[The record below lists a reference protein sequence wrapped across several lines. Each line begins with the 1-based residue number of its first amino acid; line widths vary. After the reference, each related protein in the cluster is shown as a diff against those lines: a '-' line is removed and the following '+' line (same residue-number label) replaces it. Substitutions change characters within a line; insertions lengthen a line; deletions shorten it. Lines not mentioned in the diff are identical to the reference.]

1 MTHLRKLYIAGVIAI
16 LASPVSRAIKASP
29 EPFEYTLDDGT
40 RVMLTLHGDEYAHY
54 YTDATGAILTEAM
67 DGQLHYATLGTDGT
81 LVAMAECYHPLSAAP
96 WQDREALVNA
106 FNRNE
111 ERSRVQQRKVAPESS
126 RLSFPTKG
134 SPHVAVVLVEF
145 SNNSFT
151 IDDPQG
157 TYDRMFNSPGFN
169 EYSATGSVID
179 YYTENSDGQ
188 FTPIFDILG
197 PVKLA
202 NPIAYYGGNNA
213 SGNDQRPAQ
222 MVIDACMLLDD
233 EVDFSIYDT
242 DDDGWID
249 NVYVFYAG
257 YGEADGG
264 GASTIWPHS
273 WNVYYGAGLSC
284 ELDGK
289 RLDHYAT
296 SQELSRGTNTL
307 TGIGTFC
314 HEFGHVLSLPD
325 LYATNYSGAFT
336 PGSYSLMDS
345 GSYNNSSR
353 TPPLHSAYERYCL
366 GWIEPEELVEQQ
378 NVTLLPTSDPDG
390 INDARLITTDVD
402 NEYYVLENRQKAG
415 WDRYIP
421 GHGMLI
427 WHIDYDARQWNANT
441 VNNDKAKQYVDLV
454 EADGKATSSTRSG
467 DPFPGTANV
476 TSFTDD
482 TTPSMRPWS
491 GVMLYKP
498 ITDIQETA
506 DGLIT
511 FLFDGG
517 DNIFDP
523 ITVIAPSVEAGTLT
537 PGECTLSWNAVD
549 GATSYIVNVY
559 ARDDQGQAVYHED
572 YYKKNVGDVTE
583 VYVENLTPGGTY
595 YCQVRATNG
604 VNSSSPSD
612 EVTFTMLPPTLKYLQ
627 PENLRFTDIED
638 TSFNVAWDAVDAA
651 QSYRVTLYPIAL
663 GDPWMDVVDFTD
675 SDLPEG
681 WTISGGVV
689 TSVDNDSSANP
700 PLLKMSTTGNYIT
713 SPKYSSK
720 VRSLTFWSR
729 ASLDNGSM
737 YLTFYGREDDQWTEL
752 QQVYSGTTGSIT
764 QVHIPLRGVDAIKIS
779 FTRSRVAGNIVV
791 DDINL
796 GWGGDYLTLNE
807 GTVVDTN
814 GATTWQFTDLSAGQ
828 LYGVVVE
835 AYNYEYT
842 SKATALTP
850 VLESNGNNGVNNLV
864 TDSDKKIVTSGGR
877 VIANGINATLFI
889 HNLQGALVGSYRAD
903 GGRAESEVLSPGV
916 YIVSFGSSHEKIM
929 IN

>member
-1 MTHLRKLYIAGVIAI
+1 MTQFRKLYIAGVIAF

-29 EPFEYTLDDGT
+29 DPFEYTLEDGT
-40 RVMLTLHGDEYAHY
+40 TVMLTLHGDEYAHY
-54 YTDATGAILTEAM
+54 YTDATGCILTEVA

-81 LVAMAECYHPLSAAP
+81 LVPMADLYHPLAAAP
-96 WQDREALVNA
+96 WQDYEALMRA
-106 FNRNE
+106 FSNSE
-111 ERSRVQQRKVAPESS
+111 ERGRIQQRKVAPESS

-134 SPHVAVVLVEF
+134 SPHVAVILVEF
-145 SNNSFT
+145 SDNSFT

-188 FTPIFDILG
+188 FTPVFDIMG

-202 NPIAYYGGNNA
+202 NNIAYYGGNNS

-222 MVIDACMLLDD
+222 MVIDACLLLDD

-249 NVYVFYAG
+249 NIYVFYAG

-264 GASTIWPHS
+264 GANTIWPHS
-273 WNVYYGAGLSC
+273 WNVYWGAGLEC

-296 SQELSRGTNTL
+296 SQELSKGSNTL

-336 PGSYSLMDS
+336 PGSFSLMDS
-345 GSYNNSSR
+345 GSYNNNSR

-378 NVTLLPTSDPDG
+378 NVTLLPTSDPEG
-390 INDARLITTDVD
+390 INDARLISTDVD
-402 NEYYVLENRQKAG
+402 NEYYVLENRQRSG
-415 WDRYIP
+415 WDRYLP

-427 WHIDYDARQWNANT
+427 WHIDYDAKQWNSNT
-441 VNNDKAKQYVDLV
+441 VNNDKSKQYVDLV
-454 EADGKATSSTRSG
+454 EADGKATSTSRGG

-498 ITDIQETA
+498 ITAIQESS
-506 DGLIT
+506 DGVIT

-523 ITVIAPSVEAGTLT
+523 IVVEAPSAEAGTLT
-537 PGECTLSWNAVD
+537 PGECTLRWNAVD
-549 GATSYIVNVY
+549 GATAYVVNIY
-559 ARDDQGQAVYHED
+559 SRDDNNQPVYHAD
-572 YYKKNVGDVTE
+572 YYKKDVGDVTE
-583 VYVENLTPGGTY
+583 IYVEDLTPSCTY

-612 EVTFTMLPPTLKYLQ
+612 EVFFTMLPPTLKYLQ
-627 PENLRFTDIED
+627 PENLRFSDIEE
-638 TSFNVAWDAVDAA
+638 TSFTVAWDPVEQA
-651 QSYRVTLYPIAL
+651 QSYRVTLYPIVL
-663 GDPWMDVVDFTD
+663 GDPWIELVDFTD
-675 SDLPEG
+675 GELPNG
-681 WTISGGVV
+681 WTLSGGQI
-689 TSVDNDSSANP
+689 TSVDSDKSANP
-700 PLLKMSTTGNYIT
+700 PLLKMTTSGNT
-713 SPKYSSK
+713 LVSPTYPAK
-720 VRSLTFWSR
+720 VRSLSFWSR
-729 ASLDNGSM
+729 ASLDNNSL
-737 YLTFYGREDDQWTEL
+737 YLTVYGREDEQWTEL
-752 QQVYSGTTGSIT
+752 QKVYPTTTGAIT
-764 QVHIPLRGVDAIKIS
+764 QVHIPLRGMDAIKIT
-779 FTRSRVAGNIVV
+779 FTRSRVASNIVI

-796 GWGGDYLTLNE
+796 GWGGDYLTLDE
-807 GTVVDTN
+807 GTTVDTN
-814 GATTWQFTDLSAGQ
+814 GATSWQFSDLSADQ

-835 AYNYEYT
+835 AYNDDYT
-842 SKATALTP
+842 SKATDLTP
-850 VLESNGNNGVNNLV
+850 VVESSSNSVKTALTDNANNIRLEGC
-864 TDSDKKIVTSGGR
+864 R
-877 VIANGINATLFI
+877 VVAYGINGTLFI
-889 HNLQGALVGSYRAD
+889 HNIQGSQVGCYPTK
-903 GGRAESEVLSPGV
+903 GGKAESEELLPGV
-916 YIVSFGSSHEKIM
+916 YIAKFGTSCKKIM